1 MKTIRTDNSE
11 KKKAK
16 GNLYRIFFSVKGSNM
31 KTEVYRQMKLIK
43 LKSKANEQ

>member
-16 GNLYRIFFSVKGSNM
+16 GNLYRIFFFLVKGSSMKTGVYRINEVN
-31 KTEVYRQMKLIK
+31 KTEV
-43 LKSKANEQ
+43 